1 MVLTGRDVGKVLRK
15 DVAELVRKNEVEE
28 RAGRS
33 GIQVMRDLMEKSTES
48 WLHLGGEGVSS
59 EQAEYTE
66 TKDLGNKRNMNGK
79 QEE

>member
-33 GIQVMRDLMEKSTES
+33 GI
-48 WLHLGGEGVSS
+48 
-59 EQAEYTE
+59 
-66 TKDLGNKRNMNGK
+66 
-79 QEE
+79 